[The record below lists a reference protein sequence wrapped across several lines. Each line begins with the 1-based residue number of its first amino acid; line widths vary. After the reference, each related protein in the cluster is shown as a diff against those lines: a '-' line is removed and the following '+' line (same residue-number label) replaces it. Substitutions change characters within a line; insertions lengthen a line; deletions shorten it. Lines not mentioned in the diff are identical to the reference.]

1 MSAGLVITV
10 PTGPT
15 GGVLVDGEPVPHST
29 LFQPWLGFVQV
40 FDRAYVQGI
49 TGIIVPT
56 DGRDTTLWGNSL
68 GVGYWLYRSD
78 GDRSIQGLI
87 PVAEVHV
94 RTPFNNRDESGL
106 IYLQDQVNLTG
117 GLHMRF
123 PRATMGGGVSVPV
136 VSPRP
141 WNVEAVASFNYWF

>member
-1 MSAGLVITV
+1 
-10 PTGPT
+10 
-15 GGVLVDGEPVPHST
+15 
-29 LFQPWLGFVQV
+29 
-40 FDRAYVQGI
+40 
-49 TGIIVPT
+49 VPT

-68 GVGYWLYRSD
+68 GVGYWLFRAN
-78 GDRSIQGLI
+78 GDRLIQGII

-106 IYLQDQVNLTG
+106 VYLQDQVNLTG
-117 GLHMRF
+117 GLHVRF
-123 PRATMGGGVSVPV
+123 PRATLGGGVCVPV